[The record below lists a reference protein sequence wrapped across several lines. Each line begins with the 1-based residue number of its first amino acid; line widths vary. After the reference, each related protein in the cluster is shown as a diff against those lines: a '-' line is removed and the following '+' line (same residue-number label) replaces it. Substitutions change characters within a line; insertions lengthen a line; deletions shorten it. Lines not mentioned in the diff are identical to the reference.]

1 MSVLREEE
9 IKNAIVARLMEMA
22 PNCEVYKEATT
33 VPVFP
38 HFFVTVIAF
47 TDNEWRKG
55 RHLLSYSFDIRYR
68 VKSDPSTDLKLE
80 QDLDAMA
87 MKLSAWFNVIDCGDV
102 KVRCENKHC
111 EKVDGVLHF
120 FTTIDVQTLLKN
132 AEAVDTVKQGKL
144 DVEIEL
150 EVKG

>member
-38 HFFVTVIAF
+38 HFFV
-47 TDNEWRKG
+47 
-55 RHLLSYSFDIRYR
+55 HLLEMSDEEDRRGIHLLNYSFDLRYR

-87 MKLSAWFNVIDCGDV
+87 LKVLAGLNVIPCGERKIRV
-102 KVRCENKHC
+102 EGKRY
-111 EKVDGVLHF
+111 EKVDGVLHLF
-120 FTTIDVQTLLKN
+120 CSVTMMVVLPDDDS
-132 AEAVDTVKQGKL
+132 ETVKQNKL
-144 DVEIEL
+144 DIGIHTRR
-150 EVKG
+150 K